1 LPTPPSH
8 VRLASP
14 ADIRALFR
22 LKQQLT
28 RAEGNEAVLRATEQD
43 WLRDAFGDQAQF
55 TALVAE
61 CRESIVG
68 MLTYSSVYL
77 TALAGPVFSIQDLFV
92 QSGHRKAGVGRALLA
107 RLSAIARAK
116 GIPLIQLNVLEGNP
130 ARQFYRGAGFEH
142 LRECLTYAIGGDP
155 MRDLAAGAVVD
166 LTARA

>member
-1 LPTPPSH
+1 MQTPPSH
-8 VRLASP
+8 VRLACP

-28 RAEGNEAVLRATEQD
+28 RAEGNEGVLRATEQD

-61 CRESIVG
+61 RDESIVG
-68 MLTYSSVYL
+68 MLTYSPLYL
-77 TALAGPVFSIQDLFV
+77 TALAGPVLSIQDMFV
-92 QSGHRKAGVGRALLA
+92 EPDHRRAGVGRALLA
-107 RLSAIARAK
+107 RLSAIAKAI

-130 ARQFYRGAGFEH
+130 ARQFYHRAGFQH

-155 MRDLAAGAVVD
+155 MRNLATKALVDLAPSA
-166 LTARA
+166 